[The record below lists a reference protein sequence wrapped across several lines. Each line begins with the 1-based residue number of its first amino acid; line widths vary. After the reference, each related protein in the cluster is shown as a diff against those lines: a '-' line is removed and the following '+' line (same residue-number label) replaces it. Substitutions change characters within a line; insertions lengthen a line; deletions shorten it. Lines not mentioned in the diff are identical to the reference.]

1 MGANIK
7 IKKGKLEESSGESGV
22 KAEPKIPMIAKGSVI
37 NASINE
43 KTLLVW

>member
-7 IKKGKLEESSGESGV
+7 IKKGKLEGSSGELGV
-22 KAEPKIPMIAKGSVI
+22 KTKLKTPMIAKGNVI
-37 NASINE
+37 NARISE